1 MKMSQIFISSFRDRV
16 ISKLDLT
23 QFEPPTDYL
32 LVHKRTKSENILDL
46 NSCLNFRLTK
56 VAKAKQRNL
65 AGLKKTAVQFQKRN
79 NIVVHGAIFAK
90 KRTYF
95 RKMFRSSVGR
105 FEV

>member
-65 AGLKKTAVQFQKRN
+65 AGLKKTAVQFQKRTALLSWWTP
-79 NIVVHGAIFAK
+79 VAK
-90 KRTYF
+90 ERTF
-95 RKMFRSSVGR
+95 L
-105 FEV
+105 